1 MVEELDEILEHIKN
15 NNNFLLSGGAGSGK
29 TYSLVK
35 VIQTILDSNSKAKI
49 ACITYTN
56 AAVKEIE
63 SRISNNNLKVST
75 IHDFLWDNI
84 KTYQKELKETLYEL
98 IMEEESS
105 IKTTSTITYEK
116 LCQLEEGIQYKE
128 YLKINEGIISHDE
141 LLILAN
147 RMYKKYVLLSDIT
160 KDCYDFIF
168 VDEYQDTSPLVIE
181 IFLNY
186 FNESNK
192 KNIIG
197 FFGDSMQSIYDNG
210 IGDLQKYIDD
220 GKIKEVIKKQN
231 RRNPQKIINLANKL
245 RSDNVVQEPSNDSN
259 APNML
264 NGKIIEGDIKFIYSN
279 NIIDFDELKG
289 ISIFDDWSNTETSK
303 ELNLTHRLIAHK
315 AGFED
320 LYDIYDKDP
329 IIELKN
335 SIISYL
341 NKNKKEINDSDTFE
355 TIVND
360 IIKEDSN
367 INKKY
372 QKIINNCDN
381 KLLFEEL
388 KDELFTDVKKIYFT
402 KDSLIDDK
410 KNTVE
415 EENKKGSKRDDLIK
429 HLFKI
434 QEIIDLYNN
443 KNYNEF
449 INKVNFN
456 ITKIEDKI
464 LLEEKINQVLLSFE
478 QNNIGFV
485 IDLMDKLNLCYK
497 DDKLVHFIKN
507 NKYLYNRVKNIEYQ
521 QFQNLYNYLEGCSP
535 LSTQH
540 KVKGTEYDNVLVILD
555 NGKWSQ
561 YNFEYLFTKP
571 KDKELIVK
579 RTEKIF
585 YVCCTRAKKRL
596 VVYYCNPSEIVINKA
611 KEIFEEENVINI
623 DTYL

>member
-1 MVEELDEILEHIKN
+1 MVEELDEIFEHIKK

-98 IMEEESS
+98 ITEEEST

-168 VDEYQDTSPLVIE
+168 VDEYQDTSPLVVE

-231 RRNPQKIINLANKL
+231 RRNPLKIINLANKL

-279 NIIDFDELKG
+279 NILEFNELKG
-289 ISIFDDWSNTETSK
+289 ISIFDDWNNTETSK

-341 NKNKKEINDSDTFE
+341 KKYKKEINDSDTFE

-367 INKKY
+367 INNKY

-415 EENKKGSKRDDLIK
+415 EQNRKGSKRDDLIK

-464 LLEEKINQVLLSFE
+464 MLKEKVNQVLLSFE
-478 QNNIGFV
+478 QNNIGFI
-485 IDLMDKLNLCYK
+485 IDLMDKLSLCYK

-521 QFQNLYNYLEGCSP
+521 QFQKLYNYLEGCTP

-555 NGKWSQ
+555 NGKWNQ

-571 KDKELIVK
+571 KDKESIVK

-596 VVYYCNPSEIVINKA
+596 IVYYCTPSELVINKA
-611 KEIFEEENVINI
+611 KEIFGEENVINI

>member
-1 MVEELDEILEHIKN
+1 MVEELDEIFEHIKN

-35 VIQTILDSNSKAKI
+35 VIQTILDSNSKSKI

-98 IMEEESS
+98 ITEEEST

-231 RRNPQKIINLANKL
+231 RRNPLKIINLANKL
-245 RSDNVVQEPSNDSN
+245 RSNNVVQEPSNDSN

-279 NIIDFDELKG
+279 NILEFNELKG
-289 ISIFDDWSNTETSK
+289 ISIFDDWNNTETSK

-341 NKNKKEINDSDTFE
+341 KKFKKEINDSDTFE

-367 INKKY
+367 INNKY

-415 EENKKGSKRDDLIK
+415 EQNRKGSKRDDLIK

-464 LLEEKINQVLLSFE
+464 MLKEKVNQVLLSFE
-478 QNNIGFV
+478 QNNIGFI
-485 IDLMDKLNLCYK
+485 IDLMDKLSLCYK

-521 QFQNLYNYLEGCSP
+521 QFQKLYNYLEGCTP

-555 NGKWSQ
+555 NGKWNQ

-571 KDKELIVK
+571 KDKESIVK

-596 VVYYCNPSEIVINKA
+596 IVYYCTPSELVINKA
-611 KEIFEEENVINI
+611 KEIFGEENVINI

>member
-1 MVEELDEILEHIKN
+1 MVEELDEIFEHIKKK
-15 NNNFLLSGGAGSGK
+15 NNFLLSGGAGSGK

-98 IMEEESS
+98 ITEEEST

-168 VDEYQDTSPLVIE
+168 VDEYQDTSPLVVE

-231 RRNPQKIINLANKL
+231 RRNPLKIINLANKL

-279 NIIDFDELKG
+279 NILEFNELKG
-289 ISIFDDWSNTETSK
+289 ISIFDDWNNTETSK

-341 NKNKKEINDSDTFE
+341 KKYKKEINDSDTFE

-367 INKKY
+367 INNKY

-415 EENKKGSKRDDLIK
+415 EQNRKGSKRDDLIK

-464 LLEEKINQVLLSFE
+464 MLKEKVNQVLLSFE
-478 QNNIGFV
+478 QNNIGFI
-485 IDLMDKLNLCYK
+485 IDLMDKLSLCYK

-521 QFQNLYNYLEGCSP
+521 QFQKLYNYLEGCTP

-555 NGKWSQ
+555 NGKWNQ

-571 KDKELIVK
+571 KDKESIVK

-596 VVYYCNPSEIVINKA
+596 IVYYCTPSELVINKA
-611 KEIFEEENVINI
+611 KEIFGEENVINI

>member
-1 MVEELDEILEHIKN
+1 MVEELDEIFEHIKN

-98 IMEEESS
+98 ITEEEST

-231 RRNPQKIINLANKL
+231 RRNPLKIINLANKL

-279 NIIDFDELKG
+279 NILEFNELKG
-289 ISIFDDWSNTETSK
+289 ISIFDDWNNTETSK

-341 NKNKKEINDSDTFE
+341 KKYKKEINDSDTFE

-367 INKKY
+367 INNKY

-415 EENKKGSKRDDLIK
+415 EQNRKGSKRDDLIK

-464 LLEEKINQVLLSFE
+464 MLKEKINQVLLSFE
-478 QNNIGFV
+478 QNNIGFI

-521 QFQNLYNYLEGCSP
+521 QFQNLYNYLEGCTP

-555 NGKWSQ
+555 NGKWNQ

-571 KDKELIVK
+571 KDKESIVK

-596 VVYYCNPSEIVINKA
+596 IVYYCTPSELVINKA
-611 KEIFEEENVINI
+611 KEIFGEENVINI

>member
-98 IMEEESS
+98 ITEEEST

-116 LCQLEEGIQYKE
+116 LCQLKEGIQYKE

-147 RMYKKYVLLSDIT
+147 RLYKKYALLSDIT

-210 IGDLQKYIDD
+210 IGDLQKYIND

-279 NIIDFDELKG
+279 NILDFNELKG
-289 ISIFDDWSNTETSK
+289 ISIFDNWSNTETSK

-341 NKNKKEINDSDTFE
+341 NKNRKEINDSDTFE

-367 INKKY
+367 INNKY

-464 LLEEKINQVLLSFE
+464 MLKEKINQVLLSFE
-478 QNNIGFV
+478 QNNIGFI

-555 NGKWSQ
+555 NGKWNQ

-571 KDKELIVK
+571 KDKESIVK

-596 VVYYCNPSEIVINKA
+596 VVYYCNPSELVINKA